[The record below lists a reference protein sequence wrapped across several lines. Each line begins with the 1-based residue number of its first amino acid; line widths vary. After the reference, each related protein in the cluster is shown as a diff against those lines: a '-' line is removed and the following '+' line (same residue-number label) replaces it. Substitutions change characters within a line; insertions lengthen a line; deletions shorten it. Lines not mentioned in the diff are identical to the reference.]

1 VHFYLKTI
9 EGARV
14 NLSRIANSGQMF
26 RWKEIEG
33 GWQANDGANC
43 FDIFQL
49 GETLFKVVSN
59 QPEAAFESLFRLETN
74 HKDQMAELL
83 RLGSEIEPFLANR
96 EGLRMMR
103 PNCKTEVL
111 FSFLCSSCNHVNRI
125 TKMVWSLTDY
135 GDGSFPKIE
144 QLADVSEQQ
153 LRDQGFGYR
162 GATIPKVAQILHA
175 QGGES
180 FLDELAK
187 GTYQD
192 ARKELI
198 ALPGVGKKLADCICL
213 YAFDFGES
221 VPVDTHIWQVLTR
234 LYFPDWVGTS
244 LTDTKYEA
252 VAGHLQGRFGA
263 LAGVAHQ
270 FFFVD
275 NMERHRERK

>member
-1 VHFYLKTI
+1 
-9 EGARV
+9 
-14 NLSRIANSGQMF
+14 MF
-26 RWKEIEG
+26 RWKEIVG
-33 GWQANDGANC
+33 GWQANDGA
-43 FDIFQL
+43 DYYD
-49 GETLFKVVSN
+49 VVQRGDTTFEISSN
-59 QPEAAFESLFRLETN
+59 RTQVAFETFFRLDTN
-74 HKDQMAELL
+74 HEDQKAELV
-83 RLGSEIEPFLANR
+83 RLGSEIEPFLDSR

-111 FSFLCSSCNHVNRI
+111 FSFLCSSCNHITRIRTMVENLAEFVNH
-125 TKMVWSLTDY
+125 
-135 GDGSFPKIE
+135 GFPDIE
-144 QLADVSEQQ
+144 RLANVTEQQ
-153 LRDQGFGYR
+153 LREQGFGYR

-175 QGGES
+175 NGGES
-180 FLDELAK
+180 YLDELAK

-221 VPVDTHIWQVLTR
+221 VPVYTNIWQVLTR
-234 LYFPDWVGTS
+234 LYFPDWVGSS
-244 LTDTKYEA
+244 LTDSKYEA
-252 VAGHLQGRFGA
+252 IAGHLQDRFGV